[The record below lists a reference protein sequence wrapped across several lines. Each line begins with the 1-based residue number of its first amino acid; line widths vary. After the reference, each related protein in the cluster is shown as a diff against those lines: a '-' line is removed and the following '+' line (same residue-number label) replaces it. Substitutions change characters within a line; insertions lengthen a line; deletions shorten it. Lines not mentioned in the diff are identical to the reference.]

1 MPDRA
6 DSIDLRLVLP
16 AGAAWLTAWLG
27 TGVPVWW
34 RWSDLVPVPVLLGC
48 AALAAAGLTAAT
60 GLRVRAGRGGGA
72 LALSLAAVC
81 LLLTGSAGLAE
92 QRARGPVPGW
102 IDQRAVATVSGRVS
116 EDPRQLPAG
125 PFGGPPRLALTLT
138 GVQVSARDRQGQA
151 GGQLTVL
158 ASSGGR
164 DTAGWHRATV
174 GSRVTVTGRL
184 LPAEGVSRQVAL
196 LVTGRPPRVAPAAW
210 PWRVADSVRS
220 GLRSAATG
228 AGPDAD
234 GLLPAL
240 VVGDV
245 SRLPA
250 DLKAAMQATGL
261 SHLTAVSGANLTIV
275 AGGAVWLSAA
285 LGARRGTRVLVAA
298 VAIVA
303 FVVLARPQ
311 PSVLRAAVMAAVALA
326 GLVRG
331 RPGRGLPALAG
342 CVLLLLGLD
351 PWLARSFGFAL
362 SVTATAGLVLLAP
375 VLARRWS
382 RVLPAGLAMALAV
395 PVAAELC
402 TAPVAVALRP
412 TISLVSVPANLL
424 AGLAV
429 APATVLGVLAALAS
443 TISDQG
449 ARALAWPALQSAGWI
464 ARVARTAAAVP
475 DAAIPLPAGPPAAL
489 LGVGL
494 AALPVLALVLLTRD
508 RPLLTRGR
516 RPVAAPV
523 AALGILALAGWLGM
537 GFGVRTAGWPPPRWL
552 MVACDVGQGD
562 ALVINSG
569 PGRAVL
575 IDTGPEPDLVDGCLR
590 RLGVRRLDLVVVT
603 HHHSDHAGGLAGAIR
618 GRPVGRLLV
627 SPLARPAQMA
637 DRVGRLAAAAGAGAV
652 PGWAGSAGSVG
663 RVEDRVDWQVLWP
676 VRSGVPGQ
684 PLPVGEDGDTSLED
698 SAANDASVVLLVQ
711 VAGVRLLALGDVE
724 PAAQREIGRRA
735 VLPDRVD
742 VVKVSHHGSSR
753 QDPGLY
759 ARIRPRVALIGVGAN
774 SYGHPAPGTL
784 AMLGR
789 LGSVVLRTDRMG
801 DVALVGGPEDLAAQP
816 GGG

>member
-1 MPDRA
+1 M
-6 DSIDLRLVLP
+6 LP

-48 AALAAAGLTAAT
+48 AALAAAGLTAAAA
-60 GLRVRAGRGGGA
+60 LRVRAGRGGGA

-81 LLLTGSAGLAE
+81 VLLTGSAGLAE

-116 EDPRQLPAG
+116 EDLRQLPAG
-125 PFGGPPRLALTLT
+125 PFGGPPRLAVTLT
-138 GVQVSARDRQGQA
+138 GVQVSARDRQGRA
-151 GGQLTVL
+151 GGPLTVL
-158 ASSGGR
+158 ASSAGQ
-164 DTAGWHRATV
+164 DSAGWHRATV
-174 GSRVTVTGRL
+174 GSRLTVTGRL

-210 PWRVADSVRS
+210 PWRIADSVRS

-275 AGGAVWLSAA
+275 AGGAVWLIAA
-285 LGARRGTRVLVAA
+285 LGARRSTRVLVAA

-311 PSVLRAAVMAAVALA
+311 PSVLRAAAMAAVALA

-412 TISLVSVPANLL
+412 SISLVSVPANLL

-429 APATVLGVLAALAS
+429 PPATVLGVLAALAS
-443 TISDQG
+443 TVSDHG
-449 ARALAWPALQSAGWI
+449 ARVLAWPALQSAGWI

-494 AALPVLALVLLTRD
+494 AALPVLVLVLLVRG
-508 RPLLTRGR
+508 RSSRVRGR
-516 RPVAAPV
+516 RPVAARV
-523 AALGILALAGWLGM
+523 AALGVLALAGWLGT

-575 IDTGPEPDLVDGCLR
+575 IDAGPDPDLVDGCLR
-590 RLGVRRLDLVVVT
+590 RLGVRRLDLVVLT

-637 DRVGRLAAAAGAGAV
+637 DRVGRLAATAGAGAV

-663 RVEDRVDWQVLWP
+663 RAADRVDWQVLWP
-676 VRSGVPGQ
+676 VPSGVAGQ

-724 PAAQREIGRRA
+724 PAAQRELGRRA

-759 ARIRPRVALIGVGAN
+759 SRIRPRVALIGVGPN

-801 DVALVGGPEDLAAQP
+801 DVALVGNPEDLAAQP